1 MDNTELSDFFS
12 LVSQEKS
19 ENKARLKEQIESP
32 QSDLGNL
39 FKELEKALI
48 ETKKEPAISVEP
60 ESEPESIIEEISDEQ
75 TRLDD
80 FSKLIT
86 SFNSSTPTP
95 VKEVEVVD
103 IVDTVSEEDKL
114 ESFSNLMNS
123 LNETKEEP
131 EEAEDIIG
139 YEDELVEAPEVDY
152 IKDTVTQISATK
164 SKNPRQVD
172 VYEKPITDFA
182 SLQKEFTAFKQKV
195 IEQLGSLGGGGE
207 VNLQFLDDV
216 QSSTA
221 KVDGKVLQ
229 YSSSDSK
236 WVGATVS
243 ATTELLEET
252 DGDNILLDASAADTD
267 EGDDIL
273 LESGVDG
280 GRDFDHNILQK
291 LTSDIIPQ
299 ATATYDL
306 GSEDLRFR
314 NLYLEADTVDIGGA
328 LISSDGSGQITIS
341 ADGVT
346 LPAGSKDDDGFEFT
360 RQTGTGQSFRNVKL
374 FTQASGLSTAAGTFK
389 FNADP
394 ANKAVYT
401 EAGHVFTLSTGAA
414 RSDAGV
420 ELFQF

>member
-19 ENKARLKEQIESP
+19 ENKARLKEKIEIP

-95 VKEVEVVD
+95 VKEVEV
-103 IVDTVSEEDKL
+103 IDTVSEEDKL

-243 ATTELLEET
+243 ATTELLE
-252 DGDNILLDASAADTD
+252 
-267 EGDDIL
+267 
-273 LESGVDG
+273 
-280 GRDFDHNILQK
+280 
-291 LTSDIIPQ
+291 
-299 ATATYDL
+299 
-306 GSEDLRFR
+306 
-314 NLYLEADTVDIGGA
+314 
-328 LISSDGSGQITIS
+328 
-341 ADGVT
+341 
-346 LPAGSKDDDGFEFT
+346 
-360 RQTGTGQSFRNVKL
+360 
-374 FTQASGLSTAAGTFK
+374 
-389 FNADP
+389 
-394 ANKAVYT
+394 
-401 EAGHVFTLSTGAA
+401 
-414 RSDAGV
+414 
-420 ELFQF
+420 

>member
-1 MDNTELSDFFS
+1 MANKELSEFFS

-39 FKELEKALI
+39 FKQLETALL

-60 ESEPESIIEEISDEQ
+60 ESESIKEETIDVSDEQ
-75 TRLDD
+75 TRLDA

-86 SFNSSTPTP
+86 SFNSSTPSP
-95 VKEVEVVD
+95 
-103 IVDTVSEEDKL
+103 I
-114 ESFSNLMNS
+114 
-123 LNETKEEP
+123 KEEP
-131 EEAEDIIG
+131 EEVVSTVIENEAEI
-139 YEDELVEAPEVDY
+139 VEITEVPEVDY

-172 VYEKPITDFA
+172 VHEKPITDFA
-182 SLQKEFTAFKQKV
+182 SLQKEFVAFKQKV
-195 IEQLGSLGGGGE
+195 VEQLGSLGGGGE

-229 YSSSDSK
+229 YSSADSK

-252 DGDNILLDASAADTD
+252 DGDNVLLDASAADTD
-267 EGDDIL
+267 VGDDIL

-374 FTQASGLSTAAGTFK
+374 FTQASGLSTAAATFK
-389 FNADP
+389 FNADQ

-401 EAGHVFTLSTGAA
+401 EAGHVFTLANGDARTDMGA
-414 RSDAGV
+414 D
-420 ELFQF
+420 LFQF